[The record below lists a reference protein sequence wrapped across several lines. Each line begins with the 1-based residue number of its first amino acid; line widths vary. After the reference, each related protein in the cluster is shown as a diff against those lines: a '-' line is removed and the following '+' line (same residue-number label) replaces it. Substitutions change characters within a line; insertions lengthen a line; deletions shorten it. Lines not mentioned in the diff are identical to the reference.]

1 MSFLDTLKTV
11 FSGGSL
17 IKEVGDVVDK
27 FVTTGE
33 EKLEATRL
41 LEAAI
46 HKHELDLKDKAM
58 EAERLFLQDK
68 QNARSMQMEALRQ
81 ADNFS
86 KRYVYFLASFVVL
99 GAFSFGMGLMFYEIP
114 PENKRMIEMF
124 ADIFLFSGAL
134 TVLNFFF
141 GSSKGSAEKT
151 SIIANSNKEKST

>member
-1 MSFLDTLKTV
+1 MSLLDTFKTI

-17 IKEVGDVVDK
+17 IKDVGDVVDR
-27 FVTTGE
+27 FVTTKE
-33 EKLEATRL
+33 EKEEAKRL
-41 LEAAI
+41 MEAAI
-46 HKHELDLKDKAM
+46 HQHELDLKDKAM

-114 PENKRMIEMF
+114 EANKRMVEMF
-124 ADIFLFSGAL
+124 ADIFLFSGAI

-141 GSSKGSAEKT
+141 GSSKSSSDKT
-151 SIIANSNKEKST
+151 SIIAQNTKEKQS